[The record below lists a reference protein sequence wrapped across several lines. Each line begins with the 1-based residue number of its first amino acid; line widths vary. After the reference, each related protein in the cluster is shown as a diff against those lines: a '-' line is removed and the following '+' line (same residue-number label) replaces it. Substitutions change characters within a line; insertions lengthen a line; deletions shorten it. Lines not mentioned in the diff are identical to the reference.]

1 MHNNPQKLPST
12 CRAYWLSLA
21 AAIGL
26 AVCGQSPQAA
36 VPAPTLA
43 PVPMAW
49 DAAVDGCA
57 GGERL
62 RAAVDNVR
70 SELQAQ
76 GLALKTSCQASQ
88 GSFLAVQVEV
98 VDGWRASKVLRG
110 PLADGEAVDMG
121 TPAGVSGADA
131 ASHNSDL
138 SPDVQHNRQWLRAL
152 MARHQ
157 FDNLPDAW
165 WRFAQKAAPQPA
177 LAEVDLAAR

>member
-1 MHNNPQKLPST
+1 MHNTPQKPSFPYSG
-12 CRAYWLSLA
+12 YWLSLA
-21 AAIGL
+21 AGIGL
-26 AVCGQSPQAA
+26 SACVHSPQAA
-36 VPAPTLA
+36 VPAPTLP

-49 DAAVDGCA
+49 GAAVDGCA

-62 RAAVDNVR
+62 RAAVASVR
-70 SELQAQ
+70 SELRAQ
-76 GLALKTSCQASQ
+76 GLALKTSCQFSQ
-88 GSFLAVQVEV
+88 GALVVQVQV
-98 VDGWRASKVLRG
+98 VDGLRASKVLRG

-121 TPAGVSGADA
+121 TPAGVASANA
-131 ASHNSDL
+131 ASHNTDL

>member
-1 MHNNPQKLPST
+1 MHNNPQKPSFT
-12 CRAYWLSLA
+12 CRAHWLSLA
-21 AAIGL
+21 AAVGL
-26 AVCGQSPQAA
+26 AACAQSPQAA
-36 VPAPTLA
+36 VPAPTLP

-49 DAAVDGCA
+49 DAAVDRCA

-62 RAAVDNVR
+62 RAAVERVR

-88 GSFLAVQVEV
+88 GDLAVRVEV
-98 VDGWRASKVLRG
+98 VDGLRASKVLRG

-121 TPAGVSGADA
+121 TPAGVSGANA
-131 ASHNSDL
+131 ASHHTDL

-165 WRFAQKAAPQPA
+165 WRFAQKAAPQRA
-177 LAEVDLAAR
+177 LAELDLAAR

>member
-1 MHNNPQKLPST
+1 MHNNPQQPSFPYH
-12 CRAYWLSLA
+12 AYWLSLA
-21 AAIGL
+21 AGIWLTAC
-26 AVCGQSPQAA
+26 VQSPQAA
-36 VPAPTLA
+36 VPAPTLS

-57 GGERL
+57 GGEHL
-62 RAAVDNVR
+62 RAAVGRVR

-76 GLALKTSCQASQ
+76 GLALKTSCQTSQ
-88 GSFLAVQVEV
+88 GALAVQVEV
-98 VDGWRASKVLRG
+98 VDGLRASKVLRG
-110 PLADGEAVDMG
+110 PLAEGEAVDMG
-121 TPAGVSGADA
+121 TPAGVSGANA
-131 ASHNSDL
+131 ASYNADL

-177 LAEVDLAAR
+177 LAEVDLVAR